1 MPQNTAEW
9 IAIISAFAALFG
21 VAVGLLNIYRVS
33 PIDEAHAAETWESIA
48 ARSASRV
55 SEILDQLMAVQQE
68 LLIVVR
74 GANVLTRQ
82 LKQEGHISDWNVF
95 AYKDELS
102 DGRKPPGSKRRS
114 AIDEE

>member
-9 IAIISAFAALFG
+9 IAIISAFAALVG
-21 VAVGLLNIYRVS
+21 VAVGLLKIYRVS

-48 ARSASRV
+48 AKAASRV
-55 SEILDQLMAVQQE
+55 SEILDQLMAKHQE
-68 LLIVVR
+68 VLILVR
-74 GANVLTRQ
+74 GANILTRQ
-82 LKQEGHISDWNVF
+82 LKREGFIPDWNVF

-102 DGRKPPGSKRRS
+102 DGRKPKRRS